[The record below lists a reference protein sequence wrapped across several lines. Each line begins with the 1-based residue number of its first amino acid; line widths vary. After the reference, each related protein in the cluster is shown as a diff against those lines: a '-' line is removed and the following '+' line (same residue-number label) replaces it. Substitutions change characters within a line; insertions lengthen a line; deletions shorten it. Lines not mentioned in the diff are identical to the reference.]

1 MKESLVGKKLSIASA
16 AVPWALSLLGVP
28 DPAVTGGLSTAAALV
43 SAFPKRR
50 KDLAVFV
57 GRAMEDFD
65 NQCASEARGLGEADT
80 EAVQHRLKELL
91 SAPSDRDGLMAAALL
106 GERQFQEHLVGDRHA
121 YEGLGDDGQGYL
133 NALLTRVH
141 GLVLRFAQSEEVFGV
156 AGTAAFRVLQQRI
169 AVLESQVATRPTSD
183 QVMCLVRDWRE
194 RSLIVGARPALVAGF
209 VDRDELT
216 ALRDSLSAGGIATVC
231 ALHGMRGVGKSQLA
245 SAFAQE
251 CENAGWPFVGWVTA
265 SSREQAIAEL
275 AAMARSAALSDDD
288 DPRRAADA
296 LLVWLNGGPSD
307 RLLVMD
313 NVSKIDDVSDLLPRG
328 PGMRVIVTTTSRT
341 GTLGTPVEVGV
352 FTSVQAV
359 DYLINA
365 TKQTDCHGAA
375 GVSEDLG
382 RLPVA
387 LTQAATAINL
397 LNLTYLDYRELLAQR
412 DLDDVVRQDSADP
425 YPQKVGTALRIAYL
439 THLDRLDAD
448 NPDCGQSAAW
458 VLGAL
463 SFLAES
469 GAPRSWLTSLVDERM
484 VAAEAIGELLRSSL
498 VTASEDGEMVSI
510 HRLQAQVVRED
521 IAVAENT
528 SGMIQA
534 ALATLTAA
542 DYENLDYWTARHQC
556 ELLTRQLV
564 SIKDQTHSCAL
575 AELPELLQLVLLTM
589 YHANGL
595 GNPYLALELAGYNEI
610 FTRVLG
616 PDDRKS
622 VVFRNNL
629 ARAHDLAGQLDLAIP
644 LYEQTLRDRERI
656 LGPDDPQTATSRN
669 NLGGAYLRAGDTGRA
684 IPLLERALSDL
695 ELVLGADD
703 ALVIQSRSNL
713 ASAYA
718 SAGERDRAISLS
730 RLNVAES
737 ERIFGQGD
745 LDTARAYRGLAE
757 AYTRADDTAQA
768 TPLLEQALPV
778 HEGALGPDHPETL
791 AVRGN
796 LAVCYSASGRLDLAI
811 ALSEQTLADGERAL
825 GPDHPNVL
833 TWLNNLA
840 RTHAN
845 AGNHARAAALYRRL
859 LEDSEKALGADH
871 STTLTA
877 RSSLAAIYL
886 AAGNPQRA
894 IRLLERGLADSE
906 RLLGPDNPETVLARR
921 GLAAAYE
928 NVGDFQRAI
937 PLLEASVADSERVL
951 GADDPASEMARD
963 ALMVARTLQ
972 AGIEELGYNP
982 WQHQDKPNPTG
993 YFAKPPLLTL
1003 DHQPCGF
1010 CNDRLGVRGW
1020 CYSP

>member
-1 MKESLVGKKLSIASA
+1 MGKKLSIASA

-28 DPAVTGGLSTAAALV
+28 VPAVTGGLSTAAALV
-43 SAFPKRR
+43 GAFPTRR
-50 KDLAVFV
+50 KNLAVFV

-65 NQCASEARGLGEADT
+65 SQCASEARGLGEADI
-80 EAVQHRLKELL
+80 EAIQHRLEELL
-91 SAPSDRDGLMAAALL
+91 SASSNRDGLLAAALL
-106 GERQFQEHLVGDRHA
+106 GEQQFQERLVGDRLA

-133 NALLTRVH
+133 NALVIRVH

-156 AGTAAFRVLQQRI
+156 AGTAAFRVLQGRI

-183 QVMCLVRDWRE
+183 QVMGLVRDWRE

-209 VDRDELT
+209 VGRDELT
-216 ALRDSLSAGGIATVC
+216 ALRDALSAGGVATVC

-275 AAMARSAALSDDD
+275 AAVARAASLSDDD
-288 DPRRAADA
+288 DPSEAAAA
-296 LLVWLNGGPSD
+296 LLAWLNGGGPSD

-313 NVSKIDDVSDLLPRG
+313 NVEEIEDVRDLLPRG
-328 PGMRVIVTTTSRT
+328 PGMRVVVTTTSRT
-341 GTLGTPVEVGV
+341 GTLGMPVEVGV
-352 FTSVQAV
+352 FTSVQAI
-359 DYLINA
+359 DYLIDA
-365 TKQTDCHGAA
+365 TKQTDRQGAA
-375 GVSEDLG
+375 EVSEDLG

-397 LNLTYLDYRELLAQR
+397 LNLTYLDYHELLAQQ
-412 DLDDVVRQDSADP
+412 DLDDVVRRDSADP

-439 THLDRLDAD
+439 THLDRQDAD

-463 SFLAES
+463 SYLAES

-498 VTASEDGEMVSI
+498 VTASEDGEMVAI

-521 IAVAENT
+521 IVAAEHT
-528 SGMIQA
+528 PDMIQA
-534 ALATLTAA
+534 ALATLAAA
-542 DYENLDYWTARHQC
+542 DYENPDYWTARHQC

-564 SIKDQTHSCAL
+564 TIKDQTHSRAL
-575 AELPELLQLVLLTM
+575 AELPELLHLVLLTM
-589 YHANGL
+589 YHTNGL
-595 GNPYLALELAGYNEI
+595 GNPYLALELAGYDEI

-616 PDDRKS
+616 PDHRDS

-669 NLGGAYLRAGDTGRA
+669 NLGGAYLNAGDAGRA
-684 IPLLERALSDL
+684 IPLLEQALSDR
-695 ELVLGADD
+695 ERILGPDD
-703 ALVIQSRSNL
+703 ALVLQSRGNL

-718 SAGERDRAISLS
+718 SAGEHDEAISLG

-737 ERIFGQGD
+737 ERIFGPGG

-757 AYTRADDTAQA
+757 AYIRADYTAQA
-768 TPLLEQALPV
+768 IPLLEQALPV
-778 HEGALGPDHPETL
+778 HEGLLGPEHPETL

-796 LAVCYSASGRLDLAI
+796 LAGCYSASGRLDLAI
-811 ALSEQTLADGERAL
+811 VLSEQTLADGERAL

-840 RTHAN
+840 RTHAE
-845 AGNHARAAALYRRL
+845 AGNHARAASLYRRL

-871 STTLTA
+871 SITLTA
-877 RSSLAAIYL
+877 RSSLAAVYL
-886 AAGNPQRA
+886 DAGNPQRA

-906 RLLGPDNPETVLARR
+906 RLLGLDHPETVLARR

-928 NVGDFQRAI
+928 TVGDFQRAI
-937 PLLEASVADSERVL
+937 PLLEASVAASERDL
-951 GADDPASEMARD
+951 GADDPATDIARD

-982 WQHQDKPNPTG
+982 WQHQDKP
-993 YFAKPPLLTL
+993 
-1003 DHQPCGF
+1003 
-1010 CNDRLGVRGW
+1010 
-1020 CYSP
+1020 SPIPSPE

>member
-1 MKESLVGKKLSIASA
+1 MGKKLSIASA

-28 DPAVTGGLSTAAALV
+28 VPAVTGGLSTAAAIV

-50 KDLAVFV
+50 KNLAVFV
-57 GRAMEDFD
+57 GRAMDDFD
-65 NQCASEARGLGEADT
+65 NQCASEARGLGEADI
-80 EAVQHRLKELL
+80 EAVQHRLQELL
-91 SAPSDRDGLMAAALL
+91 SAPSHRDGLLAAALL
-106 GERQFQEHLVGDRHA
+106 GEPQFKEHLVGDRHA

-133 NALLTRVH
+133 DALVIRVH
-141 GLVLRFAQSEEVFGV
+141 GLVLSFAQSEEIFGV

-183 QVMCLVRDWRE
+183 QVMGLVRDWRE

-209 VDRDELT
+209 VDREELA
-216 ALRDSLSAGGIATVC
+216 ALRDSLSAGGVATIT

-245 SAFAQE
+245 TAFAQE

-275 AAMARSAALSDDD
+275 AAMARAASLSDDD
-288 DPRRAADA
+288 DPSEAAEA
-296 LLVWLNGGPSD
+296 LLVWLNGAGPSD

-313 NVSKIDDVSDLLPRG
+313 NVSKIEDVSDLLPRG
-328 PGMRVIVTTTSRT
+328 PGMRVIVTTTST

-365 TKQTDCHGAA
+365 TKQTDRQGAA
-375 GVSEDLG
+375 EVSEDLG

-439 THLDRLDAD
+439 THLDRQDAH

-521 IAVAENT
+521 IALAENT
-528 SGMIQA
+528 PGMIQA
-534 ALATLTAA
+534 ALATLAAA
-542 DYENLDYWTARHQC
+542 DYENPDYWTARHQC
-556 ELLTRQLV
+556 DLLTRQLV
-564 SIKDQTHSCAL
+564 AIKDQTHSRAL

-595 GNPYLALELAGYNEI
+595 GNPYLALELAGYDDI
-610 FTRVLG
+610 FARVLG
-616 PDDRKS
+616 PDDRDS

-669 NLGGAYLRAGDTGRA
+669 NLGGAYLSAGDTGRA
-684 IPLLERALSDL
+684 IPLLERALSDR
-695 ELVLGADD
+695 ERILGPDD

-713 ASAYA
+713 ASAHA
-718 SAGERDRAISLS
+718 SAGDRDQAISLS

-737 ERIFGQGD
+737 ERIFGPGG

-757 AYTRADDTAQA
+757 AYARADDTAQA

-778 HEGALGPDHPETL
+778 LEGALGPDHPETL

-811 ALSEQTLADGERAL
+811 ALSEQTLADGERSL

-840 RTHAN
+840 RTHAE

-859 LEDSEKALGADH
+859 LKDSEKTLGADH

-877 RSSLAAIYL
+877 RNSLAAIYL
-886 AAGNPQRA
+886 DAGNPQRA
-894 IRLLERGLADSE
+894 IPLLERGLADSE
-906 RLLGPDNPETVLARR
+906 RLIGPDHPDTVLVRR
-921 GLAAAYE
+921 HLAAAYE
-928 NVGDFQRAI
+928 TVGDFQRAI
-937 PLLEASVADSERVL
+937 PLLEASVAASERDL
-951 GADDPASEMARD
+951 GADDPATDMAQD

-972 AGIEELGYNP
+972 AGIAELGYNP
-982 WQHQDKPNPTG
+982 WQHQNEPNPIP
-993 YFAKPPLLTL
+993 FPE
-1003 DHQPCGF
+1003 
-1010 CNDRLGVRGW
+1010 
-1020 CYSP
+1020 